1 MLTYLDAINLLENS
15 INAFL
20 DKGPKGMGNQA
31 VSLSELLANHG
42 IEDSDIQS
50 KVAKAVGE
58 LVENGK
64 DLLQVWQ
71 DEYGLAFPT
80 VKSKAIHRNI
90 HFGPKR

>member
-42 IEDSDIQS
+42 IEDSDTQS
-50 KVAKAVGE
+50 KVANRV
-58 LVENGK
+58 
-64 DLLQVWQ
+64 
-71 DEYGLAFPT
+71 
-80 VKSKAIHRNI
+80 
-90 HFGPKR
+90 